1 VKAFNDEKGWGH
13 IACEA
18 TRAIYGK
25 DIFVMRSALR
35 CGKIAAGD
43 QVSFTITET
52 PRGPQA
58 MDVYS
63 LEKGADWSTHVT
75 AGRMFFGT
83 VKLFS
88 EEKGWGFVDCPD
100 THAMFGK
107 DMFVHKREFTDA
119 TLGNGSVIQFQVEI
133 GRDGR
138 PEAKG
143 VALASPDQVTGALA
157 NGTAAG
163 TVMAG
168 MYGAAG
174 AAGDARAA
182 LRSSPY

>member
-1 VKAFNDEKGWGH
+1 SLLSLSGLSAAGLGATGVAGLDAAAAGGSASSRADARYQGQVKAFNDEKGWGH

-119 TLGNGSVIQFQVEI
+119 TLGNGSVIQ
-133 GRDGR
+133 
-138 PEAKG
+138 
-143 VALASPDQVTGALA
+143 
-157 NGTAAG
+157 
-163 TVMAG
+163 
-168 MYGAAG
+168 
-174 AAGDARAA
+174 
-182 LRSSPY
+182 